1 MLQAAE
7 LERALASLA
16 AAGEITV
23 HENGER
29 LAALNG
35 SQFEVRQHGD
45 AALLH
50 LWSPARN
57 LVRRVVSVGEK
68 SDDALVL
75 EVERFGHARH
85 ARLELRATSAEP
97 QPARPGREQFRARL
111 RQLLADQFP
120 DETLDSLTASADLQ
134 HSLSGSYARGVMHR
148 GAEAQAVMGV
158 APGEDIATTDGILT
172 FALIWL
178 DLVRTRA
185 RKQRIA
191 GLRLY
196 MPRGASAVTAHRLGA
211 LASPQQVQ
219 LYEYDPRF
227 WRVRRIAISDAGNL
241 ATRLTPRRE
250 IEAILSAAAPEI
262 ERIRRLSPQAI
273 EAGVA
278 AGTRD
283 VTLRFRGLEF
293 ARWRD
298 GAISFGLGPDPQP
311 LTPAKWPALERLVEQ
326 LETHRSPLGSE
337 TKHRL
342 YRAQAERWLETRVA
356 ADPARIDARLDPQN
370 LYAQVPAFSA
380 SDRGI
385 IDLLGVTRE
394 GRLAVLELKAAE
406 DIQLVMQAVDY
417 WLRVRWHHEQDDFQ
431 RYGYFPGVDLQKKP
445 PLLLL
450 VAPGFR
456 FHPSSDAILRSL
468 SRDIEIVRV
477 GLAENWRRGLRVIF
491 RQSRDAGASG
501 GGK

>member
-1 MLQAAE
+1 MLQGAE
-7 LERALASLA
+7 LAQALASLA

-29 LAALNG
+29 LAALDG
-35 SQFEVRQHGD
+35 LQFEVRQQGD

-50 LWSPARN
+50 LWSAARN
-57 LVRRVVSVGEK
+57 LVRRVVSVGEE
-68 SDDALVL
+68 SAGAVVL
-75 EVERFGHARH
+75 EVERFGHARP

-97 QPARPGREQFRARL
+97 QPARAAREQFRARL
-111 RQLLADQFP
+111 RQLLAEQFP
-120 DETLDSLTASADLQ
+120 DETLDSLTISADLQ

-148 GAEAQAVMGV
+148 GPEAHAVMGV
-158 APGEDIATTDGILT
+158 APGEGTATTDGILT

-185 RKQRIA
+185 RKRTVA

-196 MPRGASAVTAHRLGA
+196 LPRGGSAVTAHRLGA
-211 LASPQQVQ
+211 LASPQQAQ

-250 IEAILSAAAPEI
+250 IEAILAAAAPDI
-262 ERIRRLSPQAI
+262 ERIGRLSPQAI
-273 EAGVA
+273 KAGVA

-298 GAISFGLGPDPQP
+298 GAISFGLGLDPEP
-311 LTPAKWPALERLVEQ
+311 LTPAKWPALERVVAQ
-326 LETHRSPLGSE
+326 LETHRSPVATE

-342 YRAQAERWLETRVA
+342 YRVQAERWLETMVA
-356 ADPARIDARLDPQN
+356 ADPARIDARLDPRN

-385 IDLLGVTRE
+385 IDLLGVTRD

-406 DIQLVMQAVDY
+406 DIQLALQAVDY
-417 WLRVRWHHEQDDFQ
+417 WLRVRWHHAQDDFH

-445 PLLLL
+445 PLLIL

-456 FHPSSDAILRSL
+456 FHPSSDAILRAL

-491 RQSRDAGASG
+491 RQSRDGTLSG
-501 GGK
+501 GTT